1 MKLENLTNL
10 KKRILTE
17 ANYSETFDYFF
28 SHFGEKENFH
38 EMGAP
43 SSNSLL
49 PNVLKRL
56 GKKYFGDNVKLT
68 DYRMTELLGHNFI
81 HGICSIGGKLSM
93 IIFFTDIK
101 MGLASLSLG
110 GAMYNFIH
118 IKTTEIERNIDF
130 KFLKNMNPILN

>member
-1 MKLENLTNL
+1 MKLENLITL
-10 KKRILTE
+10 KKRILAE

-28 SHFGEKENFH
+28 SQFGEKENFH
-38 EMGAP
+38 DMGAP
-43 SSNSLL
+43 SSNRLL

-68 DYRMTELLGHNFI
+68 DYRMTEILGHNFI

-110 GAMYNFIH
+110 GAMYNFVH
-118 IKTTEIERNIDF
+118 IKTTQIEEGTGLPFLGNI
-130 KFLKNMNPILN
+130 NPILN